1 MSLGYGWQANLLLDD
16 NDTAAYSYHTYDL
29 SLPPGKDGYDMLED
43 DGLIWVYVTG
53 DGNLE
58 FDLEKESKYCS
69 GSGVYSAK
77 DLFYKC
83 IFSIERLYAEDGA
96 FPLKTCGNI

>member
-29 SLPPGKDGYDMLED
+29 SLPPEEDGYDMLED
-43 DGLIWVYVTG
+43 DGMIWVYAAD
-53 DGNLE
+53 DGSLE

-77 DLFYKC
+77 DLFHRC

-96 FPLKTCGNI
+96 FPLKVGGDI